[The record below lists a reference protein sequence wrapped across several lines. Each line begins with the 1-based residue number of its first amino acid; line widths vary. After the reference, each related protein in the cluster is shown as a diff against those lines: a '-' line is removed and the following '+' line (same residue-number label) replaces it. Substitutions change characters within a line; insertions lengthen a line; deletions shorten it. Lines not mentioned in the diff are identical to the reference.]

1 MDSDKKPKVVLT
13 DNVLENIKI
22 MAPYLDEAS
31 QNRVFGMMLEAV
43 KNLQENERKAGQGV
57 RGMNYIRALQGITF
71 TEWIK
76 LKVAVDRSFDMQKGE
91 FEKTLK
97 LANCEEIERLIQS
110 QFGRTQ
116 D

>member
-43 KNLQENERKAGQGV
+43 KNLRRERKESRIGGE
-57 RGMNYIRALQGITF
+57 RDELYL
-71 TEWIK
+71 EHY
-76 LKVAVDRSFDMQKGE
+76 KG
-91 FEKTLK
+91 L
-97 LANCEEIERLIQS
+97 LLLS
-110 QFGRTQ
+110 G
-116 D
+116 

>member
-43 KNLQENERKAGQGV
+43 KNLQENERKAG
-57 RGMNYIRALQGITF
+57 
-71 TEWIK
+71 
-76 LKVAVDRSFDMQKGE
+76 
-91 FEKTLK
+91 
-97 LANCEEIERLIQS
+97 
-110 QFGRTQ
+110 
-116 D
+116 

>member
-1 MDSDKKPKVVLT
+1 
-13 DNVLENIKI
+13 
-22 MAPYLDEAS
+22 
-31 QNRVFGMMLEAV
+31 
-43 KNLQENERKAGQGV
+43 
-57 RGMNYIRALQGITF
+57 MNYIRALQGITF

-110 QFGRTQ
+110 QFGRT
-116 D
+116 